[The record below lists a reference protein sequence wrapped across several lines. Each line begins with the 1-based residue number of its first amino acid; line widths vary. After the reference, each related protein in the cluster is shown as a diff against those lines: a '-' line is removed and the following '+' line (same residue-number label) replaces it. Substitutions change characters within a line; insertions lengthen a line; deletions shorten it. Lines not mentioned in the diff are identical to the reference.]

1 MFACRRTHVLANREL
16 IPPQTPPQPCAV
28 TNLTAPKLP
37 PLSLSL
43 AFPSWAA
50 FDRGLSARTVL
61 LPTWQL
67 CVGPQLLQ
75 GRLAT
80 LYFNRISAVYNDPC
94 QSGNAERPPEFMG
107 GQIPQGVGE
116 SRLLDLPVGPR
127 VVAHLRLPPHLRLV
141 PVDVA
146 LVLAGQIIV
155 SCSILQTRVCCAV
168 LKQALSVEAERSST
182 VLNIVI
188 PTLLFKKK
196 RPRYS

>member
-16 IPPQTPPQPCAV
+16 IPPQTRPQPCAE
-28 TNLTAPKLP
+28 TNLTAAKLP
-37 PLSLSL
+37 PLALSL

-50 FDRGLSARTVL
+50 FDRGLSARTVP
-61 LPTWQL
+61 LPTRQL

-75 GRLAT
+75 IYLAS
-80 LYFNRISAVYNDPC
+80 LHFNRITAICNDPC

-146 LVLAGQIIV
+146 LVLAGHIIV
-155 SCSILQTRVCCAV
+155 SSIILRSRAW
-168 LKQALSVEAERSST
+168 LALLRQARFVEAERSST
-182 VLNIVI
+182 LVKHVLKQ
-188 PTLLFKKK
+188 TYKKQ
-196 RPRYS
+196 PES